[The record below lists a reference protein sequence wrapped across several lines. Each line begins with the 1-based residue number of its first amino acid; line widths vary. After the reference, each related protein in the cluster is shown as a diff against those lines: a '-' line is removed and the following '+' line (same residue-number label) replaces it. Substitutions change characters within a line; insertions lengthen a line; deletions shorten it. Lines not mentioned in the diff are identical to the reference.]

1 MIAGVIGASN
11 EAIHT
16 IEEAK
21 KQGVKVIAFDGNP
34 DAEGLRAADK
44 AVVVDI
50 TNEEATIEAVRQE
63 KVDFLL
69 TAPIG
74 RYLTT
79 TGAVNDALHLP
90 GITKRMAQVCTDK
103 YLFH

>member
-44 AVVVDI
+44 AVVMDI
-50 TNEEATIEAVRQE
+50 TNEEATIEAVRQQKSGE
-63 KVDFLL
+63 K
-69 TAPIG
+69 TRREESP
-74 RYLTT
+74 
-79 TGAVNDALHLP
+79 
-90 GITKRMAQVCTDK
+90 QVQSARQG
-103 YLFH
+103 YFP

>member
-21 KQGVKVIAFDGNP
+21 KQGVRVIAFDGNP
-34 DAEGLRAADK
+34 DAEGLSVADK

-50 TNEEATIEAVRQE
+50 TN
-63 KVDFLL
+63 
-69 TAPIG
+69 
-74 RYLTT
+74 
-79 TGAVNDALHLP
+79 
-90 GITKRMAQVCTDK
+90 
-103 YLFH
+103 

>member
-21 KQGVKVIAFDGNP
+21 KQGVRVIAFDGNP
-34 DAEGLRAADK
+34 DAEGLSVADK

-50 TNEEATIEAVRQE
+50 TNEEATIEAVRRGSAA
-63 KVDFLL
+63 LSHM
-69 TAPIG
+69 G
-74 RYLTT
+74 TT
-79 TGAVNDALHLP
+79 KEEQWRKG
-90 GITKRMAQVCTDK
+90 
-103 YLFH
+103 